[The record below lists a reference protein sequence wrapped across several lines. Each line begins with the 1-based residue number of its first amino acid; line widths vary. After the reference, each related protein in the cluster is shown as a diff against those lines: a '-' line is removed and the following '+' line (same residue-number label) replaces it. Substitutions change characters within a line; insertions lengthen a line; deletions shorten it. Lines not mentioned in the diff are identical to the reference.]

1 MSNTSKNPGV
11 MPGPNPRALE
21 VYGVSTDRLI
31 PLHSWHSGEL
41 AKVPLTRGWQNTD
54 GFTFEQ
60 AQRHMAANEA
70 NIGFRAGGGWLI
82 VDVDPKNGGA
92 ASFET
97 LRERF
102 GIDPADF
109 LAVWTGLD
117 EKSRKRGLHLYMR
130 VEEANFEC
138 VFNLP
143 ELPGIDFKYS
153 GQVVA
158 AGSVHPSRYL
168 YEPQGDKTLATTA
181 AAPQALLEAIRRPSR
196 QKLAPDAASGF
207 GEFTPEQIWPSLNA
221 LPVEAFASEE
231 AWKSLMMAVHYM
243 TAGEAEDEFLAW
255 SERDLSYS
263 GLRDKNRCRWRSC
276 DDNPSGFKKG
286 TYFKLLKDH
295 NVPRELWPDFP
306 EPPPPASEAWE
317 DEPMDDA
324 ITALVTAPQVLP
336 AVKRSGRIA
345 KGLDNCVKAISALG
359 IHFAKDDFVGRK
371 SIGGHAIEAHAGQLS
386 DDAITALRFMLLK
399 EFGIEFS
406 KDMVQDAAAT
416 LCLHGRYDSLIQH
429 VDKLPA
435 WDGTHRL
442 HRLVSDYLGAED
454 TLLNRAIG
462 RLLLWGMIARAR
474 RPGCKFD
481 AMPILEGPQG
491 AGKSTAI
498 RILAGDERYGEGQLF
513 DLNEQRR
520 AEALLGKWLYEVG
533 ELNGMS
539 RREVGL
545 VKMVITQQ
553 ADEVR
558 MAYDRHPSR
567 NPRRVILIGT
577 TNNDR
582 YLRDATGN
590 RRFLPVKV
598 GAIDLEALRRDRDQ
612 LLAEAVAWDDARQRQ
627 REPFCDED
635 GSEWGR
641 EPVLPRQLWAAAAEQ
656 QGMRMEDDPWL
667 DRLFNLRGFPG
678 KSANGPVERISTEA
692 AFSHLGVDGY
702 RQDPAKGHRLRAA
715 MERLGWTYSAI
726 PIRIDGANER
736 GYFRPLSEPI
746 DSDELSAEEIG
757 DDELLAGLT

>member
-1 MSNTSKNPGV
+1 MSNTTKNSGQ
-11 MPGPNPRALE
+11 MPEPNPRALE
-21 VYGVSTDRLI
+21 VYGDKTDRLI
-31 PLHSWHSGEL
+31 PLHSWRSGEL

-60 AQRHMAANEA
+60 AQRHMAGNEG

-82 VDVDPKNGGA
+82 ADVDPKNGGA
-92 ASFET
+92 ESFET

-102 GIDPADF
+102 DVDPHDF
-109 LAVWTGLD
+109 LAVRTGLD
-117 EKSRKRGLHLYMR
+117 EKSGKRGLHLYMR

-143 ELPGIDFKYS
+143 NLPGIDFKYS

-158 AGSVHPSRYL
+158 AGSVHSSGYL
-168 YEPQGDKTLATTA
+168 YEVAGEKTLATTA
-181 AAPQALLEAIRRPSR
+181 VAPQALLDAIRRPSR
-196 QKLAPDAASGF
+196 QTLAPDAANGF
-207 GEFTPEQIWPSLNA
+207 GEFTAEQIWPSLDQ
-221 LPVEAFASEE
+221 LPVDAFASNG
-231 AWKSLMMAVHYM
+231 AWLQLGMAVHHM
-243 TAGEAEDEFLAW
+243 SAGEALDIFLDW
-255 SERDLSYS
+255 SARDPKYS
-263 GLRDKNRCRWRSC
+263 HLRDENYRRLHNCW
-276 DDNPSGFKKG
+276 DNPIGFKKG
-286 TYFKLLKDH
+286 TYFKALKDH
-295 NVPRELWPDFP
+295 NVPRELWPDYP

-317 DEPMDDA
+317 DDQIDDET
-324 ITALVTAPQVLP
+324 TALVEASEVLP
-336 AVKRSGRIA
+336 AVKHEGRAA
-345 KGLDNCVKAISALG
+345 KGLDNCVNAIRALG
-359 IHFAKDDFVGRK
+359 IKFAKDDFVGRK

-416 LCLHGRYDSLIQH
+416 LCLHGRYDSLMQH
-429 VDKLPA
+429 VDERPA
-435 WDGTHRL
+435 WDGAPRL
-442 HRLVSDYLGAED
+442 HRLVPDYLGAED
-454 TLLNRAIG
+454 TPLNRAIG
-462 RLLLWGMIARAR
+462 RLLLGGMMARAR

-481 AMPILEGPQG
+481 TMPILEGPQG

-520 AEALLGKWLYEVG
+520 AEALSGKWLYEVG

-539 RREVGL
+539 RREAGL

-553 ADEVR
+553 SDEVR
-558 MAYDRHPSR
+558 MAYDRHPSL
-567 NPRRVILIGT
+567 NPRRTILIGT

-598 GAIDLEALRRDRDQ
+598 GAIDLEGLRRDRDQ
-612 LLAEAVAWDDARQRQ
+612 LLAEAAAWDDARQRQ
-627 REPFCDED
+627 REPFLDED
-635 GSEWGR
+635 GNEWGR

-667 DRLFNLRGFPG
+667 DRLFTLRGFPG

-726 PIRIDGANER
+726 PIRIDGVNER
-736 GYFRPLSEPI
+736 GYFRPLSAPI
-746 DSDELSAEEIG
+746 DGAELSAEEL
-757 DDELLAGLT
+757 DAELVGLV